1 MWIFICIISIY
12 LSNKVGDC
20 LMSKKD
26 LSIDLPTIKE
36 EYKMLRD
43 EIMHHKKRQNTFTVF
58 SYTTAVTLWGVAID
72 TKSPWITII
81 PLVIMFVTSLRV
93 FDSRQSIARISS
105 YIQVFIEQNI
115 DYKWESRL
123 HKYREHKYFR
133 ENFIYFASKCDFI
146 LIALSSSVLFWLLVY
161 WEEKNIKPAMFW
173 FTLAIQVIVILT
185 EIILTLYCYDYERLI
200 KTKSKKWRETEESLI
215 KRQKKCNYC
224 PCRNSSHKKG
234 K

>member
-1 MWIFICIISIY
+1 MFLLIE
-12 LSNKVGDC
+12 VGVL

-26 LSIDLPTIKE
+26 LHVDLPTIKE

-105 YIQVFIEQNI
+105 YIQVFIEPNI

-146 LIALSSSVLFWLLVY
+146 LIAVSSSVLFWLLVY
-161 WEEKNIKPAMFW
+161 WNEKNIKPAMFW
-173 FTLAIQVIVILT
+173 FTLAIQVIVLLT

-200 KTKSKKWRETEESLI
+200 KTKSKKWHETEKSLI
-215 KRQKKCNYC
+215 EEQRRCIYC
-224 PCRNSSHKKG
+224 PYRNSYHKK
-234 K
+234 KK

>member
-1 MWIFICIISIY
+1 MFLLIE
-12 LSNKVGDC
+12 VGDL

-26 LSIDLPTIKE
+26 LHVDLPTIKE

-105 YIQVFIEQNI
+105 YIQVFIEPNI

-146 LIALSSSVLFWLLVY
+146 LIAVSSSVLFWLLVY
-161 WEEKNIKPAMFW
+161 WNEKNIEPPMFW
-173 FTLAIQVIVILT
+173 FTLAIQVIVLLT

-200 KTKSKKWRETEESLI
+200 KTKSKKWHETEKSLI
-215 KRQKKCNYC
+215 EEQRRCIYC
-224 PCRNSSHKKG
+224 PYRNSSHKK
-234 K
+234 KK